1 MYTYLVVLV
10 LFFGVRRCW
19 GGVGGIRLLMA
30 CNTSLSADEVHY
42 ESYNCVNCSNCGN
55 PFLYS
60 CTLIGKVMSPP
71 YRYFHSSPS
80 VVFLKARNRST
91 CLSALW
97 VCCYTVF
104 LLNAKCYAD
113 LYSPIQ
119 GSGTREAPGLEP
131 ETWVVGHKLPRT
143 DRGQWILQH
152 KEHTRSRYY
161 CNNSWGQYADD

>member
-1 MYTYLVVLV
+1 MIYCDLNPGTRIHVYISCGSCS
-10 LFFGVRRCW
+10 FFGVRRCW

-91 CLSALW
+91 CLSAL
-97 VCCYTVF
+97 
-104 LLNAKCYAD
+104 
-113 LYSPIQ
+113 
-119 GSGTREAPGLEP
+119 
-131 ETWVVGHKLPRT
+131 
-143 DRGQWILQH
+143 
-152 KEHTRSRYY
+152 
-161 CNNSWGQYADD
+161 